1 VNEVQR
7 ARRVPSAPERVEHL
21 GAEAFR
27 EALVVDAIGIRNLF
41 PGSPL
46 APPPKKNGWGKLGPS
61 SSSSQCNQPAY
72 LASSTAFIVG
82 RKHKFVYS
90 FGYISNTFSIYH
102 NNDLLTLILLTL

>member
-27 EALVVDAIGIRNLF
+27 EVLVVDAIGIRNLF

-46 APPPKKNGWGKLGPS
+46 APQKMAGGKLGPS

-82 RKHKFVYS
+82 PKHKFVYS
-90 FGYISNTFSIYH
+90 FEYISNTFSIYH

>member
-27 EALVVDAIGIRNLF
+27 EVLVVDAIGIRNLF

-46 APPPKKNGWGKLGPS
+46 APPPKKMAGENLGRPAAVLNAI
-61 SSSSQCNQPAY
+61 NQR
-72 LASSTAFIVG
+72 I
-82 RKHKFVYS
+82 
-90 FGYISNTFSIYH
+90 
-102 NNDLLTLILLTL
+102 